1 MSPQTEMARRMAA
14 VVRDLKPLFQ
24 ARGFRKR
31 RNTFNRET
39 EPGLVH
45 VVAFTM
51 GRYELYGEPHDPF
64 SGEYGFFWICFGVY
78 VEEIAQR
85 LGGGY
90 GSRRDFVTE
99 PDCELRVQSG
109 MTGDA
114 PRQGWYLGEE
124 PEHLVAETTAFLE
137 GTVFPYL
144 GRLSS
149 RDAILR
155 EWERAPERV
164 PLSRGRLALA
174 MLQLERG
181 NVEQAVDLVHRHLQ
195 VGDYHPSH
203 REWVM
208 RNVVPQLGE
217 RAASF

>member
-124 PEHLVAETTAFLE
+124 PGHLVARPRARPFVARAARACDAPARARERRT
-137 GTVFPYL
+137 
-144 GRLSS
+144 GRRS
-149 RDAILR
+149 RPPAPAGRRLPPQPPRVGD
-155 EWERAPERV
+155 EERRASARRARCIVLTAPE
-164 PLSRGRLALA
+164 
-174 MLQLERG
+174 
-181 NVEQAVDLVHRHLQ
+181 
-195 VGDYHPSH
+195 
-203 REWVM
+203 
-208 RNVVPQLGE
+208 
-217 RAASF
+217 